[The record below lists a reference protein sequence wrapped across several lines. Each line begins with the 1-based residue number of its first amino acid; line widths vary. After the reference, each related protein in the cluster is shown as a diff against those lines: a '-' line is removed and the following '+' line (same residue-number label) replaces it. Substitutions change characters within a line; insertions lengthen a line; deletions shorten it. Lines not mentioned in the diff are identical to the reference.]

1 LKGAFD
7 DGGDGGARHV
17 HTKKIIGGRKMKK
30 KLLAG
35 LALGVMMI
43 SGAGVA
49 SANIV
54 EYVNLQ
60 FASGAQ
66 WNGTI
71 TFNDGYQGMIGT
83 DGYVT
88 GGAYDGI
95 YFTWTWLHGMSQANP
110 FDSDGDGL
118 YNDWLVEEL
127 AGFGAIIGLSWDAAT
142 SVTNNAITFTLLDD
156 AYYSGLD
163 AGDLL
168 VSYNT
173 NPNPVPVPAAM
184 VLLGSGLAGLAGA
197 RLRRKK

>member
-1 LKGAFD
+1 MTVEMAAL
-7 DGGDGGARHV
+7 V
-17 HTKKIIGGRKMKK
+17 MSTQKKIIGGRKMKK

-60 FASGAQ
+60 FASGAV

-71 TFNDGYQGMIGT
+71 TFNDGYLGMIGT
-83 DGYVT
+83 DGRVT
-88 GGAYDGI
+88 GGAYDGA
-95 YFTWTWLHGMSQANP
+95 YFTWTWLHGSSQANP
-110 FDSDGDGL
+110 FDFTGDGL
-118 YNDWLVEEL
+118 YDDWLVEEL
-127 AGFGAIIGLSWDAAT
+127 DGFGALIGLSWDAAT
-142 SVTNNAITFTLLDD
+142 SVTNNSITFTLLED

-163 AGDLL
+163 ASDLL

-173 NPNPVPVPAAM
+173 NPVPVPAAM
-184 VLLGSGLAGLAGA
+184 LLLGSGLAGLAGA

>member
-1 LKGAFD
+1 
-7 DGGDGGARHV
+7 
-17 HTKKIIGGRKMKK
+17 MKK

-60 FASGAQ
+60 FESGAE

-83 DGYVT
+83 DGHVT
-88 GGAYDGI
+88 GGTYDGT
-95 YFTWTWLHGMSQANP
+95 YFTWTWLHGKSYANP
-110 FDSDGDGL
+110 YDFNSDGL
-118 YNDWLVEEL
+118 YDDWLVEEL

-156 AYYSGLD
+156 AYYSGLE
-163 AGDLL
+163 GDRL

-173 NPNPVPVPAAM
+173 NPVPVPAAL